1 MSATTSSSYPVSRG
15 SAETEPAAFG
25 VGTASSKLVDRK
37 AGSPTGGWQRA
48 LHARESAFYT
58 RYLEVE
64 DVRRALAKREN
75 YPHTP
80 LS

>member
-1 MSATTSSSYPVSRG
+1 MLISA
-15 SAETEPAAFG
+15 G
-25 VGTASSKLVDRK
+25 VACVISVPSG
-37 AGSPTGGWQRA
+37 AGSV
-48 LHARESAFYT
+48 HSMRESAFYT

>member
-1 MSATTSSSYPVSRG
+1 MLPPSSVTTMLISAGVACVISAPVG
-15 SAETEPAAFG
+15 S
-25 VGTASSKLVDRK
+25 
-37 AGSPTGGWQRA
+37 WQRA

>member
-1 MSATTSSSYPVSRG
+1 MLISAGVACVI
-15 SAETEPAAFG
+15 SAPSG
-25 VGTASSKLVDRK
+25 
-37 AGSPTGGWQRA
+37 AGRRA
-48 LHARESAFYT
+48 LHVRESAFYT